1 MGMATNAAMD
11 GGSGVGA
18 MTSVQMSLGERYEA
32 LQSQWRE
39 LAIDHGH
46 PYLKYLAPRA
56 PVDFV
61 LVGKMTSIA
70 DKDRA
75 ETPPGEYPVVPP
87 PGFNLMLSLG
97 DLILNYGAHRHL
109 CKPGERFYLTDL
121 GKCALPAK
129 DAKGKREQGEFAA
142 WYPML
147 LEEIEL
153 VAKPDATVIPV
164 SSTTGNFLKGRPD
177 FPYPLAEPILHWSM
191 AAGAAAKM
199 ASSFFPQEWTQFRQ
213 STGREELWQSVK
225 EILSEA
231 GLDEH
236 LDCVRDRIMDKFR
249 DIHLHYMFT
258 YKKEL
263 PLRRPGVI
271 GT

>member
-1 MGMATNAAMD
+1 
-11 GGSGVGA
+11 
-18 MTSVQMSLGERYEA
+18 MTEDRSSFVERYDA
-32 LQSQWRE
+32 LQNQWRE
-39 LAIDHGH
+39 LAVAHEH
-46 PYLKYLAPRA
+46 HYLEYLAPRG

-61 LVGKMTSIA
+61 LVAKMTSISKKEA
-70 DKDRA
+70 A
-75 ETPPGEYPVVPP
+75 ETPPGEHPADGY
-87 PGFNLMLSLG
+87 NLHVSLG